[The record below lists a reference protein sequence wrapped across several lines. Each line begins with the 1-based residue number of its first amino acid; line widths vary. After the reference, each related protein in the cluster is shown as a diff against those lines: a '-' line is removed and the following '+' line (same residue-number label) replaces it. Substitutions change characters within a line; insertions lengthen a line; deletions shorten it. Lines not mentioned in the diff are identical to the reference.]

1 MNYITRP
8 MAQQAVGKM
17 QQFHTDAVELYTK
30 HGMDLLD
37 NLGRRNIVMSQAQ
50 EEFFS
55 QVLSNSYTDVI
66 ADGKPGQPDIIIGS
80 LDKELECK
88 LTSRHKGGA
97 ISFHT
102 DFRTLQQK
110 GSLDYLY
117 LIADYNFEKFA
128 VLHFTGLTVDDFRP
142 VANGSR
148 GKVAMKKHEGMKKCN
163 MLMGTAI
170 NLNEQHVDKLNL
182 RLLAA
187 STTKQREELT
197 QKLSYWSTAPARYSF
212 ELEGLGD
219 TQLSLF
225 DSAGTIPEEVSPV
238 AP

>member
-1 MNYITRP
+1 MNYITRE
-8 MAQQAVGKM
+8 MAQQAVQKM
-17 QQFHTDAVELYTK
+17 KQFHADVVRLYTE

-55 QVLSNSYTDVI
+55 QILSSSYANVI
-66 ADGKPGQPDIIIGS
+66 ADGKTGQPDIIIGS

-97 ISFHT
+97 ISFQT
-102 DFRTLQQK
+102 DFRTLEQK

-117 LIADYNFEKFA
+117 LIADHDFEKFA
-128 VLHFTGLTVDDFRP
+128 VLHFIGLTTNDFRP

-163 MLMGTAI
+163 MLMGTAV
-170 NLNEQHVDKLNL
+170 NLNEGHIDKLNL

-187 STTKQREELT
+187 NTPKQREEIT
-197 QKLSYWSTAPARYSF
+197 QKLAYWKTTPARFSF
-212 ELEGLGD
+212 ELEGLDGV
-219 TQLSLF
+219 QLSLF
-225 DSAGTIPEEVSPV
+225 DSGELITKEVSPV